1 MLTSLS
7 FGVRAYSLD
16 SFSGPVH
23 TLAMFRLS
31 AHSVPHGIGLPGE
44 FMVGVKFPNFNY
56 MLSKIF
62 YRYITRFS
70 TD

>member
-31 AHSVPHGIGLPGE
+31 AHSVPHGIGLPRGS
-44 FMVGVKFPNFNY
+44 MAGLKFPNFNN

-62 YRYITRFS
+62 YSCITRFS
-70 TD
+70 TH